1 MLVHHKNWFKF
12 KHSFSSR
19 MFLSGGPTLKLPAPA
34 SLSTQDSYVS
44 KGGPLGGPGA
54 STSAFILIRPTAES
68 PSRIPVYKWC
78 WELGGWGR
86 HFGHLMGSRPGVN

>member
-1 MLVHHKNWFKF
+1 
-12 KHSFSSR
+12 